1 MSISWTDR
9 CGKGLTLNLYQ
20 LSDDY
25 RAVREAVRDVC
36 ENVIAPTA
44 ATTDIVGE
52 FPTAGYAA
60 LRDCEFHAPRIAEG
74 YGGPGADA
82 LATAIIVE
90 EVARACATC
99 ALIPAINS
107 LCTQLLQ
114 DAASEEIKRE
124 YLPPVARGEAM
135 MSFCLSEPEAGSDI
149 RAMSTRAEPV
159 AGGYRLNGTKRWIT
173 HAGIS
178 AFYLVFAVNS
188 HRDGSP
194 GISGFIVEKDD
205 PGLSFGRLERKM
217 GIKGSPTR
225 EVYLED
231 VRIPASRLIGE
242 PGSGLRIA
250 LNALDHG
257 RVTIAAQA
265 VGIAQGALE
274 YATDYARQRRQF
286 GKPIGAMQ
294 SVQFMLADMAMKV
307 EAARHLTYAAA
318 ARSQQADAD
327 LAFYASAAKCFASD
341 TAISVATDAV
351 QVLGANGYSCE
362 YPVERMMRDAK
373 VTQIY
378 GGTNQIQRLVIARS
392 LPGAH
397 HG

>member
-1 MSISWTDR
+1 ME
-9 CGKGLTLNLYQ
+9 GKGLTLNIYQ
-20 LSDDY
+20 LSEDY
-25 RAVREAVRDVC
+25 RTVRVAVRKVC
-36 ENVIAPTA
+36 ESIIAPSA
-44 ATTDIVGE
+44 ATTDLVEE
-52 FPTAGYAA
+52 FPAASYTA
-60 LRDCEFHAPRIAEG
+60 LRECGFHAPRIAED
-74 YGGPGADA
+74 YEGPGADA

-90 EVARACATC
+90 EIASACATC

-114 DAASEEIKRE
+114 DAASEEIKRA

-135 MSFCLSEPEAGSDI
+135 MSFCLSEPEAGSDT

-159 AGGYRLNGTKRWIT
+159 AGGYRLNGIKRWIT
-173 HAGIS
+173 HAGLS
-178 AFYLVFAVNS
+178 DFYLVFAVDS
-188 HRDGSP
+188 HDGGSP
-194 GISGFIVEKDD
+194 GISGFIVEKAD
-205 PGLSFGRLERKM
+205 PGLSFGRLERKL

-242 PGSGLRIA
+242 PGSGLRLA
-250 LNALDHG
+250 LSALDHG
-257 RVTIAAQA
+257 RVNIAAQA

-274 YATDYARQRRQF
+274 YAASYARQRRQF

-294 SVQFMLADMAMKV
+294 GVQFMLADMAMKV

-318 ARSQQADAD
+318 VKSQQKEAD
-327 LAFYASAAKCFASD
+327 LAFYASIAKCFASD

-362 YPVERMMRDAK
+362 YPVERMLRDAK

-378 GGTNQIQRLVIARS
+378 GGTNQIQRQVIARS
-392 LPGAH
+392 LPGAR

>member
-1 MSISWTDR
+1 VSISWTDR

-60 LRDCEFHAPRIAEG
+60 LRDCEFHAPRIAED

-188 HRDGSP
+188 HHDGSP

-257 RVTIAAQA
+257 RVTIAAQGCRHRAGRTGVRNRLRPAAQA
-265 VGIAQGALE
+265 V
-274 YATDYARQRRQF
+274 R
-286 GKPIGAMQ
+286 
-294 SVQFMLADMAMKV
+294 
-307 EAARHLTYAAA
+307 
-318 ARSQQADAD
+318 QADRGNAERAVHARRHGDEGGGRAPPD
-327 LAFYASAAKCFASD
+327 LRGCGQVAASRRGSRLLCLSR
-341 TAISVATDAV
+341 
-351 QVLGANGYSCE
+351 QVL
-362 YPVERMMRDAK
+362 RLRHRD
-373 VTQIY
+373 I
-378 GGTNQIQRLVIARS
+378 GS
-392 LPGAH
+392 H
-397 HG
+397 